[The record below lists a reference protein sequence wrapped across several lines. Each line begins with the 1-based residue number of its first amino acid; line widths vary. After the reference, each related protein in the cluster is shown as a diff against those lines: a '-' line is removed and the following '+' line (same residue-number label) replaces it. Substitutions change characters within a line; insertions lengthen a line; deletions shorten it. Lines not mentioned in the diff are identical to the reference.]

1 MKWIFATL
9 LALAAVGHACA
20 QAAAY
25 PAASLRLR
33 GTVEKIDATSLTLRE
48 RSGEVYTL
56 ALAPN
61 LVVIEV
67 LPIALSALRRQ
78 ADGTPP
84 ADVRDGTPTVTRVLA
99 GRDGFAPPL

>member
-1 MKWIFATL
+1 MKKLLTAA
-9 LALAAVGHACA
+9 LALCCAAAVTA
-20 QAAAY
+20 Q
-25 PAASLRLR
+25 PATPNLRLR

-61 LVVIEV
+61 LAVNEV

-78 ADGTPP
+78 ADGTPT
-84 ADVRDGTPTVTRVLA
+84 ATRVLA